1 MSYGRYGMKMRYNP
15 YTSPQEQLGESLGT
29 VLGTIWGENYNR
41 RGIEKGEQEAL
52 KALYGEG
59 ESSGAIGGSGGGS
72 NNVPPELYQQAVGS
86 GAIGANGN
94 TPSAQASA
102 STQPAA
108 GGVIGASGDSGLND
122 RISAQDKIA
131 NEKWGILSA
140 KYGSGTDN
148 PDGDKK
154 IIGQTASTINNNLSS
169 IPRGQLPIT
178 DSKALSYSIEA
189 QLRKNGR
196 TDYQISQIMKNI
208 GPQIDARV
216 QENKDVLWE
225 QYKDLLDKRI
235 QSGELDNAMVT
246 YAEMSKLDP
255 VKTKALERKVN
266 RMWEPFDMQRK
277 FELSRDFYKKNDSS
291 LTDKQASNYVLYGGS
306 IYSPTEMVA
315 MGYTPNS
322 RGGYSAPRIRASG
335 GGGGGGRSR
344 GGGGDG
350 SKSNGFM
357 MNNANVKYAMDRAA
371 ALQEKSNEAGL
382 SMDEQAELDYLNN
395 TYLPDAKI
403 AAGVIPVTGA
413 WINGKVD
420 AMLNNGY
427 SDDDILAFA
436 EQRFGYNS
444 GPYRDVVERLKVRRD
459 AQTDNGYDVD
469 TYYDENQTVSK
480 EVAAQKAADEKAQ
493 DEYNASHH
501 TGLLASLEDLEEKWK
516 NFHMSDIATW
526 VKTH

>member
-1 MSYGRYGMKMRYNP
+1 MSYGKFGMKMRYNP
-15 YTSPQEQLGESLGT
+15 YVSPQEQFGESLGN

-72 NNVPPELYQQAVGS
+72 NNVPQELYQQAVGS
-86 GAIGANGN
+86 GAIGASGN
-94 TPSAQASA
+94 TPSVQASA
-102 STQPAA
+102 STPPAA

-196 TDYQISQIMKNI
+196 TDYQIQQIMKNI

-344 GGGGDG
+344 GGGSGTKAEKQAAWKDRVAWANSVLANENAAPEMKQSATRVLAAYDRAMAGNEYVMPYADVQRYVENAIGSGLLTPEQAYDWAFDDSGLGDDEARTLG
-350 SKSNGFM
+350 MWIRDNY
-357 MNNANVKYAMDRAA
+357 MNNDNVSED
-371 ALQEKSNEAGL
+371 
-382 SMDEQAELDYLNN
+382 
-395 TYLPDAKI
+395 T
-403 AAGVIPVTGA
+403 
-413 WINGKVD
+413 
-420 AMLNNGY
+420 
-427 SDDDILAFA
+427 
-436 EQRFGYNS
+436 
-444 GPYRDVVERLKVRRD
+444 RD
-459 AQTDNGYDVD
+459 AFFSLGDKAEEPEPEEQPNANG
-469 TYYDENQTVSK
+469 
-480 EVAAQKAADEKAQ
+480 
-493 DEYNASHH
+493 H
-501 TGLLASLEDLEEKWK
+501 TGILASLEGLGDEWN
-516 NFHMSDIATW
+516 NFKLKDVANW
-526 VKTH
+526 VKNH

>member
-1 MSYGRYGMKMRYNP
+1 MSYGKFGMKMRYNP
-15 YTSPQEQLGESLGT
+15 YMSPQEQFGESLGT

-59 ESSGAIGGSGGGS
+59 ESSGAIGGSNGGS
-72 NNVPPELYQQAVGS
+72 NNVPQELYQQAVGS
-86 GAIGANGN
+86 GAIGASGN

-108 GGVIGASGDSGLND
+108 GSVIGASGDSGLND
-122 RISAQDKIA
+122 KISAQDKIA

-154 IIGQTASTINNNLSS
+154 IIGQTASTISNNLSS

-196 TDYQISQIMKNI
+196 TDYQIQQIMKNI
-208 GPQIDARV
+208 GPKLDSV
-216 QENKDVLWE
+216 VDSNKNAVWDSLYE
-225 QYKDLLDKRI
+225 QYKQQVQR
-235 QSGELDNAMVT
+235 GEYDASSVT
-246 YAEMSKLDP
+246 MADMAKYNPER
-255 VKTKALERKVN
+255 TKALQNQYN
-266 RMWEPFDMQRK
+266 RNQN
-277 FELSRDFYKKNDSS
+277 DFKTQYDLDQKIAFLKKNDSS
-291 LTDKQASNYVLYGGS
+291 LTDKQARNLAMYNS
-306 IYSPTEMVA
+306 IYSPTEMAA
-315 MGYTPNS
+315 MGYTPNG
-322 RGGYSAPRIRASG
+322 RGGYSAPRISASG
-335 GGGGGGRSR
+335 GGAGGGRSR

-350 SKSNGFM
+350 SESNGFM

-469 TYYDENQTVSK
+469 TYYDENQTVSQ

-526 VKTH
+526 AKTH

>member
-72 NNVPPELYQQAVGS
+72 TNVPPELYQQAVGS
-86 GAIGANGN
+86 GAIGASGN

-108 GGVIGASGDSGLND
+108 GGVIGASGDNGLND
-122 RISAQDKIA
+122 KISAQDKIA

-208 GPQIDARV
+208 GPKLDSV
-216 QENKDVLWE
+216 VDSNKNAVWDNLYE
-225 QYKDLLDKRI
+225 QYKQQVQR
-235 QSGELDNAMVT
+235 GEYDASSVT
-246 YAEMSKLDP
+246 MADMAKYNPER
-255 VKTKALERKVN
+255 TKALQNQYN
-266 RMWEPFDMQRK
+266 RNQN
-277 FELSRDFYKKNDSS
+277 DFKTQYDLDQKIAFLKKNDSS
-291 LTDKQASNYVLYGGS
+291 LTDKQARNLAMYNS
-306 IYSPTEMVA
+306 IYSPTEMAA
-315 MGYTPNS
+315 MGYTPNG
-322 RGGYSAPRIRASG
+322 RGGYSAPRISAF
-335 GGGGGGRSR
+335 GGGGRPKGKGTS
-344 GGGGDG
+344 GGTKAEKQAAWKDRVAWANSVLANENAAPEMKQSATRVLAAYDRAMAGSEYVMPYADVQRYVENAIGSGLLTPEQAYDWAFDDSGLGDDEARMLG
-350 SKSNGFM
+350 MWIRDNY
-357 MNNANVKYAMDRAA
+357 MNNDNVSED
-371 ALQEKSNEAGL
+371 
-382 SMDEQAELDYLNN
+382 
-395 TYLPDAKI
+395 T
-403 AAGVIPVTGA
+403 
-413 WINGKVD
+413 
-420 AMLNNGY
+420 
-427 SDDDILAFA
+427 
-436 EQRFGYNS
+436 
-444 GPYRDVVERLKVRRD
+444 RD
-459 AQTDNGYDVD
+459 AFFSLGGNTVEQPEPQEQPNANG
-469 TYYDENQTVSK
+469 
-480 EVAAQKAADEKAQ
+480 
-493 DEYNASHH
+493 H
-501 TGLLASLEDLEEKWK
+501 TGILASLEALGESWDKFKLK
-516 NFHMSDIATW
+516 DIANW

>member
-1 MSYGRYGMKMRYNP
+1 MSYGKYGMKMRYNP
-15 YTSPQEQLGESLGT
+15 YMSPQEQFGQSLGT

-59 ESSGAIGGSGGGS
+59 ESSGAIGGPNGGS
-72 NNVPPELYQQAVGS
+72 NNIPQELYQQAVGS
-86 GAIGANGN
+86 GTIGASGN

-122 RISAQDKIA
+122 KISAQDKIA

-154 IIGQTASTINNNLSS
+154 IIGQTASTISNNLSS

-235 QSGELDNAMVT
+235 QSGELDNAMVA

-306 IYSPTEMVA
+306 IYSPTEMAA
-315 MGYTPNS
+315 MGYTPNG
-322 RGGYSAPRIRASG
+322 RGGYSAPRISAS

-344 GGGGDG
+344 GGGSGTKAEKQAAWKDRVAWANSVLANENAAPELKQSATGVLAAYDREMAGSEYVMPYADVQRYVENAIGSGLLTPEQAYDWAFDDSGLGDDEARTLG
-350 SKSNGFM
+350 MWIRDNY
-357 MNNANVKYAMDRAA
+357 MNNDNVSED
-371 ALQEKSNEAGL
+371 
-382 SMDEQAELDYLNN
+382 
-395 TYLPDAKI
+395 T
-403 AAGVIPVTGA
+403 
-413 WINGKVD
+413 
-420 AMLNNGY
+420 
-427 SDDDILAFA
+427 
-436 EQRFGYNS
+436 
-444 GPYRDVVERLKVRRD
+444 RD
-459 AQTDNGYDVD
+459 AFFSLGDKAEEPEPEEQPNANG
-469 TYYDENQTVSK
+469 
-480 EVAAQKAADEKAQ
+480 
-493 DEYNASHH
+493 H
-501 TGLLASLEDLEEKWK
+501 TGILASLEALGDEWN
-516 NFHMSDIATW
+516 NFKLKDVANW
-526 VKTH
+526 VKNH

>member
-1 MSYGRYGMKMRYNP
+1 MSYGKYGMKMRYNP
-15 YTSPQEQLGESLGT
+15 YMSPQEQLGESLGT

-59 ESSGAIGGSGGGS
+59 ESSGAIGGPNGGS
-72 NNVPPELYQQAVGS
+72 NNIPQELYQQAVGS
-86 GAIGANGN
+86 GAIGASGN
-94 TPSAQASA
+94 TPSAQTSA

-122 RISAQDKIA
+122 KISAQDKIA

-154 IIGQTASTINNNLSS
+154 IIGQTANTISNNLSS

-291 LTDKQASNYVLYGGS
+291 LTDKQASNYVLYGGN

-322 RGGYSAPRIRASG
+322 RGGYSAPRISAS
-335 GGGGGGRSR
+335 GGGGRSR
-344 GGGGDG
+344 GGGGGTKAEKQAAWKDRVAWANSVLANENAAPEMKQSATRVLAAYDRAMAGNEYVMPYADVQRYVENAIG
-350 SKSNGFM
+350 SGLLTPEQAYDWAFDDSGLGDDEARTLGMWIRDNY
-357 MNNANVKYAMDRAA
+357 MNNDNVSED
-371 ALQEKSNEAGL
+371 
-382 SMDEQAELDYLNN
+382 
-395 TYLPDAKI
+395 T
-403 AAGVIPVTGA
+403 
-413 WINGKVD
+413 
-420 AMLNNGY
+420 
-427 SDDDILAFA
+427 
-436 EQRFGYNS
+436 
-444 GPYRDVVERLKVRRD
+444 RD
-459 AQTDNGYDVD
+459 AFFSLGGNTVEQPEPQEQPNANG
-469 TYYDENQTVSK
+469 
-480 EVAAQKAADEKAQ
+480 
-493 DEYNASHH
+493 H
-501 TGLLASLEDLEEKWK
+501 TGILASLEALGDEWN
-516 NFHMSDIATW
+516 NFKLKDVANW
-526 VKTH
+526 VKKH